1 MSLNKLNSIASN
13 KSSKRVGRGSASGSG
28 KTSGRGHKGQKARSG
43 GRVRPG
49 FEGGQMPIQ
58 QRLPKFGFTS
68 KKANL
73 KCHIKIRDLEKLD
86 LEIIDL
92 DSLKSK
98 KIIKNKIQEVKVV
111 LGGEL
116 TKSLKIKGLKVSK
129 AARAVSYTHLTLPT
143 S

>member
-1 MSLNKLNSIASN
+1 
-13 KSSKRVGRGSASGSG
+13 
-28 KTSGRGHKGQKARSG
+28 
-43 GRVRPG
+43 
-49 FEGGQMPIQ
+49 MPIQ

-129 AARAVSYTHLTLPT
+129 AAREEIT
-143 S
+143 SKGGEIT

>member
-13 KSSKRVGRGSASGSG
+13 KSSRRVGRGSASGSG

-73 KCHIKIRDLEKLD
+73 KCHIKLRDLEKLD

-129 AARAVSYTHLTLPT
+129 AAREEIT
-143 S
+143 SKGGEIT

>member
-13 KSSKRVGRGSASGSG
+13 KSSRRVGRGSASGSG

-68 KKANL
+68 KKANF

-129 AARAVSYTHLTLPT
+129 AAREEIT
-143 S
+143 SKGGEIT

>member
-13 KSSKRVGRGSASGSG
+13 KSSRRVGRGSASGSG

-129 AARAVSYTHLTLPT
+129 AAREEIT
-143 S
+143 SKGGEII

>member
-1 MSLNKLNSIASN
+1 MSLNKLKSIASN

-129 AARAVSYTHLTLPT
+129 AAREEIT
-143 S
+143 SKGGEIT

>member
-68 KKANL
+68 KKANF

-129 AARAVSYTHLTLPT
+129 AAREEIT
-143 S
+143 SKGGEIT

>member
-1 MSLNKLNSIASN
+1 MSLNKLNSIVSN
-13 KSSKRVGRGSASGSG
+13 KTSKRVGRGSASGSG

-129 AARAVSYTHLTLPT
+129 AAREEIT
-143 S
+143 SKGGEIT

>member
-1 MSLNKLNSIASN
+1 MSLNKLNSIVSN

-129 AARAVSYTHLTLPT
+129 AAREEIT
-143 S
+143 SKGGEII

>member
-1 MSLNKLNSIASN
+1 MNLNKLNSISSN
-13 KSSKRVGRGSASGSG
+13 KSPKRVGRGSASGSG

-68 KKANL
+68 RKANL

-86 LEIIDL
+86 TEIIDI
-92 DSLKSK
+92 DILKSK

-116 TKSLKIKGLKVSK
+116 TKSLKIKGLKLSK
-129 AARAVSYTHLTLPT
+129 AAKEEILNKGGEIN
-143 S
+143 

>member
-13 KSSKRVGRGSASGSG
+13 KSSRRVGRGSASGSG

-129 AARAVSYTHLTLPT
+129 AAREEIT

>member
-13 KSSKRVGRGSASGSG
+13 KSSKRVGRGSASGTG

-129 AARAVSYTHLTLPT
+129 AAREEIT
-143 S
+143 SKGGEIT

>member
-43 GRVRPG
+43 GRVSPG

-129 AARAVSYTHLTLPT
+129 AAREEIT
-143 S
+143 SKGGEIT

>member
-1 MSLNKLNSIASN
+1 MNLNKLNSISSN
-13 KSSKRVGRGSASGSG
+13 KSPKRVGRGSASGSG

-68 KKANL
+68 RKANL
-73 KCHIKIRDLEKLD
+73 KCQIKIRDLEKLD
-86 LEIIDL
+86 TEIIDI
-92 DSLKSK
+92 DILKSK

-116 TKSLKIKGLKVSK
+116 TKSLKIKGLKFSK
-129 AARAVSYTHLTLPT
+129 AAKEEILNKGGEIN
-143 S
+143 

>member
-13 KSSKRVGRGSASGSG
+13 KSSRRVGRGSASGSG

-111 LGGEL
+111 FGGEL

-129 AARAVSYTHLTLPT
+129 AAREEIT
-143 S
+143 SKGGEIT

>member
-1 MSLNKLNSIASN
+1 MSLNKINSITSN

-43 GRVRPG
+43 GKVRPG

-68 KKANL
+68 KKASE
-73 KCHIKIRDLEKLD
+73 KCHIKIRDLERIDSEVID
-86 LEIIDL
+86 LET
-92 DSLKSK
+92 LKSK
-98 KIIKNKIQEVKVV
+98 KLIKNKIKDVKVV

-116 TKSLKIKGLKVSK
+116 TKPVKLKGLKVSE
-129 AARAVSYTHLTLPT
+129 AAKEQIISKGGEIN
-143 S
+143 

>member
-92 DSLKSK
+92 DSLNSK

-129 AARAVSYTHLTLPT
+129 AAREEIT
-143 S
+143 SKGGEIT

>member
-1 MSLNKLNSIASN
+1 MSLNKLNSIVSN
-13 KSSKRVGRGSASGSG
+13 KTSKRVGRGSASGSG

-129 AARAVSYTHLTLPT
+129 AARELSLIHI
-143 S
+143 